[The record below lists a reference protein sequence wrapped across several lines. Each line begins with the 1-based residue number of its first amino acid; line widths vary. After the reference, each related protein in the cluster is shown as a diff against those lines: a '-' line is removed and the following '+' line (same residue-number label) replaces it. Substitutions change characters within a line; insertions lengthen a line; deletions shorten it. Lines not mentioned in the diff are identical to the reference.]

1 MVFWHWN
8 SQQANRVEFLMLF
21 SIAMDYLLVQ
31 AMSVP
36 CECIFSS
43 AEDTDTAKRNRIS
56 PVLMEALQM
65 SKFSIKKE
73 HLNFM
78 NGWLTPEDVVN
89 EVSMETDSLRSLIV
103 NDSDAALCYNC
114 AGS

>member
-1 MVFWHWN
+1 
-8 SQQANRVEFLMLF
+8 
-21 SIAMDYLLVQ
+21 
-31 AMSVP
+31 
-36 CECIFSS
+36 
-43 AEDTDTAKRNRIS
+43 
-56 PVLMEALQM
+56 MEALQM